1 MDGQMGEMPAMT
13 LRNAVL
19 TTVIVLFA
27 AMAAA
32 ADRLTDKDVKDLISR
47 IEQGRDRFDDALDDK
62 LKNQIV
68 RGPSGETDVKR
79 FLNDFQES
87 IDRVEQRLKPEYAA
101 SAEVGTLL
109 RQASAIDRFFRN
121 QQPGTKGESEWNRL
135 ATDFKTLAA
144 AYGTE
149 FPISERAS
157 VRRIGD
163 RELEKNVD
171 GLAKTAENTKK
182 ALDKE
187 LKKDPSMNAARQGIV
202 ADVDR
207 LSKDAKTLKS
217 RVKDGK
223 PSSAEARSVLERAAK
238 LHDFV
243 KTHQVPVSTTT
254 WNSAAGQLQNIASA
268 YGATPPKQ

>member
-1 MDGQMGEMPAMT
+1 MT
-13 LRNAVL
+13 LRGM
-19 TTVIVLFA
+19 LFTLFTLIA
-27 AMAAA
+27 STAGA
-32 ADRLTDKDVKDLISR
+32 ADRLTDRDVAALVAR
-47 IEQGRDRFDDALDDK
+47 IEKGRDQFDDALDDK

-68 RGPSGETDVKR
+68 RGPSGEVDVKR

-87 IDRVEQRLKPEYAA
+87 IDRVEERLKPEYAA

-109 RQASAIDRFFRN
+109 RQASTIDRFFRS
-121 QQPGTKGESEWNRL
+121 QQPGTKGESEWNRV

-149 FPISERAS
+149 FPTPERAS

-163 RELEKNVD
+163 RELEKTVD

-182 ALDKE
+182 ALDRE
-187 LKKDPSMNAARQGIV
+187 LKNDPSVNSAARQGIV
-202 ADVDR
+202 ADVDQ

-223 PSSAEARSVLERAAK
+223 PSSAEASRVLVQAAR
-238 LHDFV
+238 LQDFV

-254 WNSAAGQLQNIASA
+254 WNSAADQLQNLASA
-268 YGATPPKQ
+268 YGAPWPKQ

>member
-1 MDGQMGEMPAMT
+1 MT
-13 LRNAVL
+13 LRNSLL
-19 TTVIVLFA
+19 TTVFILLA
-27 AMAAA
+27 ATASA
-32 ADRLTDKDVKDLISR
+32 ADRLTDKDVKELISR

-87 IDRVEQRLKPEYAA
+87 IDRIEERLKPEYAA
-101 SAEVGTLL
+101 SSEVGTLL
-109 RQASAIDRFFRN
+109 RQASSIDRFFRN

-135 ATDFKTLAA
+135 ATDFKALAA

-149 FPISERAS
+149 FPISEGAS

-171 GLAKTAENTKK
+171 SLAKTAENTKK
-182 ALDKE
+182 AIDKE
-187 LKKDPSMNAARQGIV
+187 LKKDPSMNAARQGVV
-202 ADVDR
+202 ADIDQ

-223 PSSAEARSVLERAAK
+223 PSSAEARSVLEQAAK
-238 LHDFV
+238 LQDFV

-254 WNSAAGQLQNIASA
+254 WNSAAGQLQSIANA
-268 YGATPPKQ
+268 YGAAWPKK